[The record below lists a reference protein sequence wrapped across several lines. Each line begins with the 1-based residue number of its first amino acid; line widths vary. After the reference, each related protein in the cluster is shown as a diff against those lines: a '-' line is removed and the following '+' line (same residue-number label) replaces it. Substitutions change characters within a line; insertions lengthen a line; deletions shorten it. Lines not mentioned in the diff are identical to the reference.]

1 MAENLNVSNEGG
13 NPRER
18 PTIRDVARAAGVSV
32 ATVSNAFNKP
42 DRLAGATRERV
53 LQTAATLGYTGP
65 NPAARA
71 LRLGR
76 RGAIAIAT
84 AGQAEEVFRDPA
96 INLVARGIARACDQ
110 AGVALLTGGRGAPQA
125 DAVAFVKCAP
135 AQAMALPAVIVDGPV
150 VDGHPM
156 VAATVREAA
165 RDVAT
170 HLVGLGHRRV
180 AILGTVGSDDRLNG
194 ALDGWS
200 DIGDAA
206 GYRTDELSREH
217 GEAAARAALTG
228 EPRPTAILA
237 LHDVLAWGALDAAH
251 RAGLRV
257 PEDVSI
263 AGIDDLPGSDALGL
277 TTAFVPYQPMGDLA
291 GMLLAALVDGKEP
304 DVPPPFPVSL
314 VARRTTGPA
323 PSID

>member
-1 MAENLNVSNEGG
+1 MSENLNVSTQGG
-13 NPRER
+13 NPPEQ

-42 DRLAGATRERV
+42 ERLASATRERV
-53 LQTAATLGYTGP
+53 LQTAATLRYSGP

-110 AGVALLTGGRGAPQA
+110 AGVALLTGGRGAPHA

-135 AQAMALPAVIVDGPV
+135 AEHVALPTVIVDGPEI
-150 VDGHPM
+150 DGHS
-156 VAATVREAA
+156 VIAASVREAA
-165 RDVAT
+165 RDVAA
-170 HLVGLGHRRV
+170 HLVALGHRRV
-180 AILGTVGSDDRLNG
+180 AILGNVGSDDRLNG

-200 DIGDAA
+200 NIGDAA

-237 LHDVLAWGALDAAH
+237 LHDVLAWGALDAAY

-263 AGIDDLPGSDALGL
+263 AGIDDLPGSEALGL

-291 GMLLAALVDGKEP
+291 GMLLAALIDGEQP
-304 DVPPPFPVSL
+304 EVPPPFPVAP
-314 VARRTTGPA
+314 VMRRTTGPA
-323 PSID
+323 PAD